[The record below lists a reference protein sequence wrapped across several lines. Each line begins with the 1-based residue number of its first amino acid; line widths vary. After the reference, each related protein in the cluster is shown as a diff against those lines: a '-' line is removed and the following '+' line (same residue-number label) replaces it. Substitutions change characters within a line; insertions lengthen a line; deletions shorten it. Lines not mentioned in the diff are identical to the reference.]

1 MLIIVS
7 PAKSLDYESAWP
19 AVDATQ
25 PRLLDASAAL
35 IEYLREYSPADIARL
50 MKVSDKIAHLNVD
63 RYAAWHRPFTE
74 DNAKPAA
81 FAFKGDVYTG
91 LGIESFDRRELQS
104 AQKQLRI
111 LSGLYGVL
119 RPLDLMQAYRLE
131 MSTKLPTDHGKDLYS
146 FWGDTITDLL
156 NQDLRE
162 EGNGILVNLAS
173 NEYAKA
179 VNMKELDADVI
190 EPVFQDEKNGQYKV
204 ISFSA
209 KKARGLM
216 AAWIIR
222 NNPGTE
228 ADLTGFAEQG
238 YSFAPEVSE
247 PGRPVFRRSE
257 AARGA
262 A

>member
-7 PAKSLDYESAWP
+7 PAKTLDYESSWP
-19 AVDATQ
+19 AVKTTR
-25 PRLLDASAAL
+25 PRLLDASETL
-35 IEYLREYSPADIARL
+35 IGYLREYAPADIARL

-63 RYAAWHRPFTE
+63 RFAGWHRPFTE
-74 DNAKPAA
+74 DNAKPAV

-91 LGIESFDRRELQS
+91 LDIGSFNNKELQDV
-104 AQKQLRI
+104 QRRLRI

-119 RPLDLMQAYRLE
+119 RPLDLMQPYRLE
-131 MSTKLPTDHGKDLYS
+131 MSTKLPTDQGRDLYS
-146 FWGDTITDLL
+146 FWGNAISELLNTDLR
-156 NQDLRE
+156 D
-162 EGNGILVNLAS
+162 EGSGILVNLAS
-173 NEYAKA
+173 NEYSKA
-179 VNMKELDADVI
+179 VKLDQLDAEVI

-222 NNPGTE
+222 RNPRTE
-228 ADLTGFAEQG
+228 AELAEFAEQG
-238 YSFAPEVSE
+238 YRHAPEVSE
-247 PGRPVFRRSE
+247 PGKPVFRRSE

>member
-7 PAKSLDYESAWP
+7 PAKSLDYESAGP
-19 AVDATQ
+19 AVKTTQ
-25 PRLLDASAAL
+25 PRLLDASETL
-35 IEYLREYSPADIARL
+35 IEYLRDYSPADIARL

-63 RYAAWHRPFTE
+63 RYAAWQRPFTE
-74 DNAKPAA
+74 DNAKAAA

-91 LGIESFDRRELQS
+91 LGIDSMSRTELQS
-104 AQKQLRI
+104 AQRQLRI

-131 MSTKLPTDHGKDLYS
+131 MSTRLPTAHGKDLYS
-146 FWGDTITDLL
+146 FWGHTLTDLL
-156 NQDLRE
+156 NQDLRD
-162 EGNGILVNLAS
+162 EGSGVLVNLAS
-173 NEYAKA
+173 NEYARA
-179 VNMKELDADVI
+179 VDLNGVDAEVI
-190 EPVFQDEKNGQYKV
+190 TPVFEDEKNGQYKV

-222 NNPGTE
+222 NNPRTG

-238 YSFAPEVSE
+238 YGFAPEVSE

>member
-7 PAKSLDYESAWP
+7 PAKSLDYESPGP
-19 AVDATQ
+19 AVETTQ
-25 PRLLDASAAL
+25 PRLLDASETL
-35 IEYLREYSPADIARL
+35 IEHLRAYSPAEIARL

-63 RYAAWHRPFTE
+63 RYAAWQRPFTE
-74 DNAKPAA
+74 DNAKAAA

-91 LGIESFDRRELQS
+91 LGIDAMSRTELQS
-104 AQKQLRI
+104 AQQQLRI

-131 MSTKLPTDHGKDLYS
+131 MSTRLPTAHGKDLYS
-146 FWGDTITDLL
+146 FWGNTITELL
-156 NQDLRE
+156 NQDLAE
-162 EGNGILVNLAS
+162 EGSGFLVNLAS
-173 NEYAKA
+173 NEYARA
-179 VNMKELDADVI
+179 VDLNAMDGEVI
-190 EPVFQDEKNGQYKV
+190 TPVFEDEKNGQYKV

-222 NNPGTE
+222 NKPRTR
-228 ADLTGFAEQG
+228 ADLEGFAEQG